1 MNAFARLTAAAVF
14 FLLIAGGLVTS
25 TGSGL
30 AVPDWPLA
38 FGKFFPLM
46 VGGVLFEH
54 GHRLIAG
61 AVALMTFALAA
72 LVHRGEK
79 RAWVK
84 NLGYAACGAIL
95 IQALLGG
102 MTVLFKLPPPVSI
115 AHACLAQAVFCLILA
130 ISQASTSWYL
140 QASPISAGNISRAGL
155 WCVGAVYLQLIF
167 GAMVRHTGQGLS
179 FHLLGAAAAAFLIA
193 AAVYKTFR
201 NFPYEAALTRPAG
214 LLAGLLPLQLLLGL
228 IAFQIRRSP
237 IESGFGQAAVL
248 RTSHL
253 AVGALVLGTSL
264 ILTLR
269 AHRLS

>member
-14 FLLIAGGLVTS
+14 VLLIAGGLVTS

-38 FGKFFPLM
+38 FGKFFPPM

-61 AVALMTFALAA
+61 AVALMTFALAV
-72 LVHRGEK
+72 LVHRREK

-84 NLGYAACGAIL
+84 NIGYAACGAIL
-95 IQALLGG
+95 LQAALGG
-102 MTVLFKLPPPVSI
+102 LTVLFKLPPAVSI
-115 AHACLAQAVFCLILA
+115 SHACLAQAVFCLILA
-130 ISQASTSWYL
+130 IAQASTPWYL
-140 QASPISAGNISRAGL
+140 NASPISAGGVYRAGL
-155 WCVGAVYLQLIF
+155 WCVGAVYLQLIL
-167 GAMVRHTGQGLS
+167 GALVRHTGRGLS
-179 FHLLGAAAAAFLIA
+179 LHLLGAAAAAFLIA

-201 NFPYEAALTRPAG
+201 SFPYDTALTRPAG

-228 IAFQIRRSP
+228 VAFQIRRLP
-237 IESGFGQAAVL
+237 LEPGFGQAAAL
-248 RTSHL
+248 RTAHL
-253 AVGALVLGTSL
+253 AVGALVLGTSF

-269 AHRLS
+269 AQRLS